1 MKRYV
6 CINRDWS
13 DYLKLYEHDI
23 SNDYFWRSLL
33 LLFIRLIIAKKQKQL
48 KRILSFYKQMML
60 TQRYVRNMITLHYNI

>member
-6 CINRDWS
+6 WINKDSS
-13 DYLKLYEHDI
+13 DYIKPNKHDI
-23 SNDYFWRSLL
+23 NNDYFWRSLL
-33 LLFIRLIIAKKQKQL
+33 LLFIRLIIAKKQMKL